1 MDPKVF
7 PYIFPRKFNQLRAR
21 SSRPPFRKESGTS
34 KLIMEPRIGIGMR
47 ATAYA
52 ASILT
57 FTSTVLASAKLDFGE
72 VIRGDDKGL
81 DAGIKIHISPQRRK
95 LVLIHSAFAAVAW
108 LFFAPVAII
117 IARFFKTARTGRGR
131 IWFRLHFTIQM
142 GTVIFMVLTFILG
155 YYAVQPGSKYQFKN
169 PHFQIGAAVFAAVL
183 AQALLGI
190 VNHFMLRPLRVR
202 RNIQDPLKTPFS
214 NKLHIIL
221 GWATLGLGLAN
232 IPIGM
237 VLYGTHGRFLILFG
251 VYVFGIIL
259 VILVLEAVRGRDRGV
274 ILEKEEERGRARRRG
289 SSSTESVLPVA
300 GAEIQEFIYIPLEDE
315 LETRTERMH
324 TAPEIPVMSVEQ
336 PGAAQ
341 PTTTAEAQAAGYPA
355 NSAVKETP
363 IEQPTA
369 KESAHGD
376 PVLVLR
382 ETSSEQP
389 TLKETA
395 TGHPVEVPVMERP
408 AGEAGEQAAVVTE
421 PKSEDTKSKLKAG
434 PIRV

>member
-1 MDPKVF
+1 MGPK
-7 PYIFPRKFNQLRAR
+7 
-21 SSRPPFRKESGTS
+21 
-34 KLIMEPRIGIGMR
+34 IGIGMR

-52 ASILT
+52 AIILI
-57 FTSTVLASAKLDFGE
+57 FTSTVLSSAEPDFGK

-81 DAGIKIHISPQRRK
+81 DAGIKTHLSPQRRK

-117 IARFFKTARTGRGR
+117 IARFFKTAKTGRGR

-142 GTVIFMVLTFILG
+142 GTVIFMVLTFVLG

-169 PHFQIGAAVFAAVL
+169 PHFQIGAVVFAAVL

-190 VNHFMLRPLRVR
+190 INHFMLRPLRVR
-202 RNIQDPLKTPFS
+202 RNTQDPLKTPFS

-237 VLYGTHGRFLILFG
+237 VLYGTRGRFLILFG
-251 VYVFGIIL
+251 VYVLGILL
-259 VILVLEAVRGRDRGV
+259 VILILEAVKGRDRGV
-274 ILEKEEERGRARRRG
+274 ILEKEEERGRMRRRR

-300 GAEIQEFIYIPLEDE
+300 GAEIQEFIYIPVEDE
-315 LETRTERMH
+315 PETRTERMH
-324 TAPEIPVMSVEQ
+324 TAPEIPAMSIEQ
-336 PGAAQ
+336 PGSASQVQ
-341 PTTTAEAQAAGYPA
+341 PTTATEAQAADYPA
-355 NSAVKETP
+355 VEEKPT
-363 IEQPTA
+363 EQSTA
-369 KESAHGD
+369 KEPAQGG

-382 ETSSEQP
+382 ETSSGQP

-395 TGHPVEVPVMERP
+395 TGHPVEVPATERP
-408 AGEAGEQAAVVTE
+408 AGEVGEQAAVVTE
-421 PKSEDTKSKLKAG
+421 PKSEDVESKSKAG
-434 PIRV
+434 LVRV